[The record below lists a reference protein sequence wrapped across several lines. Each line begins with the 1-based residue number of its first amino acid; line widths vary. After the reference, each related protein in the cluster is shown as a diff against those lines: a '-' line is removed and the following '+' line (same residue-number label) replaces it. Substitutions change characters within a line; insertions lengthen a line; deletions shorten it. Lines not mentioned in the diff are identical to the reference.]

1 MGERKMQAPSIRVT
15 PPGPNAKKAVARDT
29 KVMATSTKAEPLVV
43 KRAEGAVIED
53 VDGNLFLD
61 FTSGVG
67 VTNTGHAHPKV
78 VEAIRDQAGEFIHA
92 AGTDFYYD
100 IQTDLAERLTEI
112 VGVNGARRP
121 ADKRVFLTNSGT
133 ESNEAALKLVRH
145 RSHRKMVIGFTGA
158 FHGRSLGSLALT
170 ASKPVH
176 RRDYL
181 PNLSGAFHVPYA
193 NCYRCPYKM
202 EYPSCDLWC
211 LKIVKEH
218 YFQTVLPPEEVGGV
232 IAEPIQGEGGYIV
245 PPATYFREMR
255 KFADEFDLLLVA
267 DEVQSGFGRTGKWF
281 AMEHFGAQ
289 ADVVSLAKAL
299 GSGMP
304 IGASVFRKE
313 LDWRVQGSHSNTFG
327 GNPVACAA
335 GIATIDVIATE
346 HLLENA
352 RRQGAHLRK
361 RLEELK
367 ESYAIVGDVRGI
379 GLMQATEFVKD
390 RRSKEHA
397 VKERDRISLEAFKRG
412 LVLLQCGR
420 SGLRYIP
427 PLMVS
432 RNQVDAGLEVLETAV
447 REVAPQKP

>member
-1 MGERKMQAPSIRVT
+1 MVEGMQAPSIRVT
-15 PPGPNAKKAVARDT
+15 PPGPNAKKAVARDHRIL
-29 KVMATSTKAEPLVV
+29 ATSTKAEPLVV

-61 FTSGVG
+61 FTSGVA

-78 VEAIRDQAGEFIHA
+78 VEAIARQTSLFLHA
-92 AGTDFYYD
+92 AGTDYYYD
-100 IQTDLAERLTEI
+100 VQSELAERLAE
-112 VGVNGARRP
+112 VVPVLGARS
-121 ADKRVFLTNSGT
+121 ADSKKVFFTNSGT

-145 RSHRKMVIGFTGA
+145 RSHRKTVIGFTGG

-181 PNLSGAFHVPYA
+181 PNLSGAFHVPFA
-193 NCYRCPYKM
+193 SCYRCPYKM

-211 LKIVKEH
+211 LKIIKEH
-218 YFQTVLPPEEVGGV
+218 YFQTVLPPEEVGGI
-232 IAEPIQGEGGYIV
+232 IAEPVQGEGGYVV
-245 PPATYFREMR
+245 PPATYFKEMR
-255 KFADEFDLLLVA
+255 KFADEFDLLLIA
-267 DEVQSGFGRTGKWF
+267 DEVQSGFGRTGRWF

-289 ADVVSLAKAL
+289 ADIVSLAKAL
-299 GSGMP
+299 GSGLP
-304 IGASVFRKE
+304 IGATVFRKD

-335 GIATIDVIATE
+335 GLATIDVIVGE
-346 HLLENA
+346 RLLENA

-361 RLEELK
+361 RLDEL
-367 ESYAIVGDVRGI
+367 AGRFAVIGDVRGL

-390 RRSKEHA
+390 RKSKEHA
-397 VKERDRISLEAFKRG
+397 VKERDRIGDEAFRRG
-412 LVLLQCGR
+412 LLLLQCGR

-427 PLMVS
+427 PLIVDEA
-432 RNQVDAGLEVLETAV
+432 QIDAGIEVLEAAL
-447 REVAPQKP
+447 RECAPRRA